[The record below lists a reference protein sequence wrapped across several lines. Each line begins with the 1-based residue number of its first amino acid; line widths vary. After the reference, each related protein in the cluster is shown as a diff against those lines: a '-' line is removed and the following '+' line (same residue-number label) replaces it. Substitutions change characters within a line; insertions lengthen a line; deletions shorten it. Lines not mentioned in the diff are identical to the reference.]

1 MTRGPMNLRLL
12 PYTPA
17 RDVYRLLD
25 VPPSASSD
33 EINAACRRLARTFHP
48 DRNGSSRA
56 TEEMQIVNAVRRVM
70 TDPESRALYDRER
83 SRFQAALSRPREARV
98 PVSPTPSPRH
108 VSSPRPPAP
117 VRPRSRSTVGV
128 YARALAAGVRVTLT
142 ELAPSRCR
150 SCRIVIEASDSY
162 CAACGIPLLTG
173 G

>member
-83 SRFQAALSRPREARV
+83 SRFHASLSRPRDPGV
-98 PVSPTPSPRH
+98 PASPISTPRPVPSPRP
-108 VSSPRPPAP
+108 SAPA
-117 VRPRSRSTVGV
+117 RPRTGSTVGV

-150 SCRIVIEASDSY
+150 ACRIVIEANDSY
-162 CAACGIPLLTG
+162 CAACGVPLLTG